1 MAGPGRRLADAI
13 FYGAVLAVLVLLML
27 VARRD
32 VGLAEGL
39 EELCAGLL
47 LIGTVAAVAWVA
59 WRLCS
64 RPRTPTAQELARRFE
79 DVRFMSGTQ
88 FEFFVA
94 DLFRAMGHR
103 VLMSGGVGDQGVD
116 IILDPES
123 GRIAVQCKN
132 HVRPV
137 GNKPVQEVY
146 AGARHHRCSEA
157 WVVAPAGYTRGAL
170 ELAESTHVSLHDAGS
185 IQRWIRK
192 VDALEKERANGT
204 PPETV
209 NMVVRHPRNG
219 NPPKG

>member
-1 MAGPGRRLADAI
+1 MGLMEGLRW
-13 FYGAVLAVLVLLML
+13 LL
-27 VARRD
+27 
-32 VGLAEGL
+32 VGLF
-39 EELCAGLL
+39 
-47 LIGTVAAVAWVA
+47 LIGIVVTVLW
-59 WRLCS
+59 L
-64 RPRTPTAQELARRFE
+64 PRYLWTSPTTPTAVELSVRFE
-79 DVRFMSGTQ
+79 EVRSMSGAR
-88 FEFFVA
+88 FEVFVA